1 MSIDFSVDSGI
12 ATVRLDRP
20 GSMNAI
26 DPETRIELREIWHRI
41 AADDAIR
48 VAVLTGAGDRA
59 FCAGVDLKKTMPPAE
74 SFAGEA
80 FGGQGAPSLVDG
92 LDMDVPVI
100 AAVNGVALGGGF
112 ELVLACDIAIAS
124 DNARFGLT
132 EVKIGS
138 LPGAGGTQRLP
149 RAIAR
154 SDAMLMLLTGDIVDA
169 AEALRIGIVSRVFS
183 QDSLM
188 DEAMAIA
195 RRIAANA
202 PLSVRAVKSLVR
214 LSGEAPLATGLQLE
228 RFAFGLLRNS
238 EDRIE
243 GRRAFAEKRKP
254 EFKGR

>member
-1 MSIDFSVDSGI
+1 MSIDFSVDDGI
-12 ATVRLDRP
+12 VVVRLDRP
-20 GSMNAI
+20 ESMNAI
-26 DPETRIELREIWHRI
+26 DSETRTELRETWQRI
-41 AADDAIR
+41 AADDEIR
-48 VAVLTGAGDRA
+48 VAILTGAGDRA
-59 FCAGVDLKKTMPPAE
+59 FCAGVDLKKTLPPAE
-74 SFAGEA
+74 SFASEA
-80 FGGQGAPSLVDG
+80 FGVQGAPSLIEG

-149 RAIAR
+149 RAISR
-154 SDAMLMLLTGDIVDA
+154 SDAMLMLLTGDIIDA
-169 AEALRIGIVSRVFS
+169 EEALRNGIVSRVYS
-183 QDSLM
+183 QDVLM

-202 PLSVRAVKSLVR
+202 PLSVRAVKRLVR
-214 LSGEAPLATGLQLE
+214 LGGDAPLATGFQFE

>member
-1 MSIDFSVDSGI
+1 MSIDFSVDDGI
-12 ATVRLDRP
+12 VVVRLDRP
-20 GSMNAI
+20 EAMNAI
-26 DPETRIELREIWHRI
+26 DPETRTKLRETWQRI
-41 AADDAIR
+41 AADDEIR
-48 VAVLTGAGDRA
+48 VAILTGAGDRA
-59 FCAGVDLKKTMPPAE
+59 FCAGVDLKKTLPPAE
-74 SFAGEA
+74 SFASEA
-80 FGGQGAPSLVDG
+80 FGVQGAPSLIEG

-149 RAIAR
+149 RAISR

-169 AEALRIGIVSRVFS
+169 EEALRSGIVSRVYS
-183 QDSLM
+183 QDVLM

-202 PLSVRAVKSLVR
+202 PLSVRAVKRLVR
-214 LSGEAPLATGLQLE
+214 LGGDVPLATGFQVE